1 MARSLSADA
10 HVNREYQP
18 AAIPLNKTAGVTEL
32 RAGVFALSFE
42 KDCAEE
48 VRDCRIAIDPSPEIV
63 NLELCVCYI
72 LPFDFGDILG
82 LIGYSTIRPGSNVI
96 VGKQSFKNRC
106 VASNVRMSRLL
117 YQRQ

>member
-1 MARSLSADA
+1 
-10 HVNREYQP
+10 VNREYQP
-18 AAIPLNKTAGVTEL
+18 AVIPLNKTEGVAVL

-48 VRDCRIAIDPSPEIV
+48 IRDCRIAIDPNAEIV
-63 NLELCVCYI
+63 NLDLCDCYI
-72 LPFDFGDILG
+72 LPFDLGDVLG
-82 LIGYSTIRPGSNVI
+82 LIGYLTIRPGSNVI

-106 VASNVRMSRLL
+106 VASYVRIGCLL